1 MAVRT
6 DFSSMHNHTVF
17 ADGKNTVGEMV
28 QAAYEQGVKHFG
40 ISEHSPFPAFPEG
53 GMRMEDVSRY
63 AAEMRQAQ
71 EEYRGR
77 MEVYA
82 GLEQDID
89 SPAITENFDYVIGS
103 VHFIQRDGRYYPV
116 DYSEEIFLKILEE
129 VFRGEIHAFVQ
140 EYYRRVSEVVK
151 ITDCDIIGHFD
162 LITKYNE
169 NDRLFRTD
177 DEFYRT
183 CVRDA
188 LDVLIPENRIFEVNS
203 GAISRGYRKTPY
215 PQKWILEELCKR
227 RAKITLN
234 ADAHHRENILFG
246 YDEMIN
252 LVKEC
257 GFTEIMVM
265 SQGTWIP
272 VKL

>member
-1 MAVRT
+1 
-6 DFSSMHNHTVF
+6 MHNHTVF

-28 QAAYEQGVKHFG
+28 QAACEQGVRHFG

-53 GMRMEDVSRY
+53 GMHMEDMPRY
-63 AAEMRQAQ
+63 LAEMRQAK
-71 EEYRGR
+71 EEYRGLL
-77 MEVYA
+77 EVYT

-89 SPAITENFDYVIGS
+89 SPSITEDFDYVIGS
-103 VHFIQRDGRYYPV
+103 VHFIQRDGQYYPV

-129 VFRGEIHAFVQ
+129 VFQGDIRAFVQ

-151 ITDCDIIGHFD
+151 ITNCVIIGHFD

-183 CVRDA
+183 CV
-188 LDVLIPENRIFEVNS
+188 LDTLDILVPENRIFEVNS

-227 RAKITLN
+227 RAKITLS
-234 ADAHHRENILFG
+234 ADAHHRDNILFG
-246 YDEMIN
+246 YEEMLE
-252 LVKEC
+252 LVKAC
-257 GFTEIMVM
+257 GFNEIQIMD
-265 SQGTWIP
+265 QGSWKA